1 MAREPLG
8 LVRFDERPATPWRN
22 GRGSTR
28 EIASRLLGVV
38 GPDFV
43 WRLSVAE
50 ITDDCEFST
59 FPGVERIATLV
70 EGDGLTLTVDGATST
85 LSRYESL
92 AFDGEAQTYARPID
106 GPVRI
111 VNVMT
116 KVNRMSA
123 QVRVEDLSD
132 GRPITVA
139 GAKVFVQLTGE
150 SRVTAADGTT
160 AALRPFDALIPR
172 PRVRLICGTG
182 MGAVVRMVNYRTF
195 RAFT

>member
-1 MAREPLG
+1 MARDPLG

-22 GRGSTR
+22 GHGSTR

-59 FPGVERIATLV
+59 FPGVERTATLIDG
-70 EGDGLTLTVDGATST
+70 EGLALTVAGAQHT
-85 LSRYESL
+85 LRAYQPF
-92 AFDGEAQTYARPID
+92 AFDAEAHTRAVPTS

-116 KVNRMSA
+116 KTARMSA
-123 QVRVEDLSD
+123 QVRVEDLSQ
-132 GRPITVA
+132 GPITVA
-139 GAKVFVQLTGE
+139 GATVFVQLTGT
-150 SRVTAADGTT
+150 SSAVAANGTT
-160 AALRPFDALIPR
+160 ATLGPLDALIPR
-172 PRVRLICGTG
+172 PRVRVIAGTG
-182 MGAVVRMVNYRTF
+182 RAAVVRMENYRAY
-195 RAFT
+195 RAFA